1 MSTKSQK
8 RKEMKTDLKMEKE
21 KIKLS
26 LFTNDIVVYIGN
38 FDKSTK

>member
-26 LFTNDIVVYIGN
+26 LFTNDVVYIGN